1 MMKKIFKKQDFEY
14 LISLFLSIFAS
25 LLIGALIMLANGRGP
40 LVGYGALLNGAFGS
54 KYNMAT
60 TFAKTVPLVL
70 TGLATA
76 VSFRSGISNIGG
88 EGQLYLGAFAAA
100 YVGITFTALPGFIGV
115 ILGIIAGALVG
126 GLYAFVPA
134 LLKVKYKVDEVITT
148 IMLNTVATFFTG
160 YLVNYPFAS
169 AMGKMGGTE
178 IVAEQYQLTR
188 LVRLSTLNTSIFY
201 MGIIAIVIYY
211 LMEKTSFG
219 YDFKIIGQNNLFGRY
234 GGIKDKKKM
243 VIAMVISG
251 ALCGIAGVFEVYGVH
266 YRFLQHI
273 SPGYAFDG
281 MLIALIVR
289 NNPIGVILMSIFFG
303 ALKTGSISMEN
314 ATGIPSELVLVIQSI
329 IILFIAGE
337 AGFKNIYKNWKMK
350 KDMERKVGEEN
361 V

>member
-1 MMKKIFKKQDFEY
+1 MNKLFKKGQLEY
-14 LISLFLSIFAS
+14 IISLLIAISAS
-25 LLIGALIMLANGRGP
+25 LLIGALIMIANGRSP
-40 LVGYGALLNGAFGS
+40 VVGYGALLKGAFGS
-54 KYNMAT
+54 KYNLAT

-76 VSFRSGISNIGG
+76 ISFRSGISNIGG

-100 YVGITFTALPGFIGV
+100 YVGITFTSLPGFLGV
-115 ILGIIAGALVG
+115 ILAIIAGAVVG
-126 GLYAFVPA
+126 GLYAFFPA

-148 IMLNTVATFFTG
+148 IMLNTVAILFTG
-160 YLVNYPFAS
+160 YLVNYRFATS
-169 AMGKMGGTE
+169 LGKMGGTE
-178 IVAEQYQLTR
+178 IVAEQFQLSR

-219 YDFKIIGQNNLFGRY
+219 YDFKMVGQNSLFSRY
-234 GGIKDKKKM
+234 GGIKDKKQM

-251 ALCGIAGVFEVYGVH
+251 ALCGIAGVFEVLGVH

-273 SPGYAFDG
+273 SPGFAFDG

-289 NNPIGVILMSIFFG
+289 NNPIGVVLMALFFG

-337 AGFKNIYKNWKMK
+337 LGFKNIYKNWRLKRVAQ
-350 KDMERKVGEEN
+350 RKVGEKN
-361 V
+361 A

>member
-1 MMKKIFKKQDFEY
+1 MKDIFRKRDMEY
-14 LISLFLSIFAS
+14 LTSLFISIFAS
-25 LLIGALIMLANGRGP
+25 LVIGAFIMMANGRSP
-40 LVGYGALLNGAFGS
+40 LVGYSALIQGAFGS
-54 KYNMAT
+54 KYNIAT

-76 VSFRSGISNIGG
+76 IAFSSGISNIGG

-100 YVGITFTALPGFIGV
+100 YVGITFTTLPGFVGIM
-115 ILGIIAGALVG
+115 LGIIAGGIVG
-126 GLYAFVPA
+126 GLYAFFPA

-148 IMLNTVATFFTG
+148 ILLNTVAILFTK

-169 AMGKMGGTE
+169 AQGKMGGTE
-178 IVAEQYQLTR
+178 IISEQFQFSR

-201 MGIIAIVIYY
+201 MGIIAIAIYY

-219 YDFKIIGQNNLFGRY
+219 YDSKMVGQNSFFGRY
-234 GGIKDKKKM
+234 GGIKDKKQM

-251 ALCGIAGVFEVYGVH
+251 GLCGIAGVFEVLGVH

-289 NNPIGVILMSIFFG
+289 NNPIGVLLMSLFFG

-337 AGFKNIYKNWKMK
+337 AGFKNIYKDWKLK
-350 KDMERKVGEEN
+350 RVAQKKVGEEN